1 MLVAESRPRNLKW
14 YHSGALL
21 FGDWGTSRLYVLG
34 LTFFFTANA
43 SAFYLAAVGLLMI
56 AVAWAYVIVC
66 RSFPDGGGVYS
77 AARQLSPTGAVIG
90 ATLLLCGYI
99 MTAAI
104 SVVEAFHYFGLPRD
118 LTLPLSVV
126 TIIVIGF
133 ANWFGARSAGRLALL
148 IALAAGAASAIIA
161 IAAIPFVPDGLRSLT
176 WDTRPPADI
185 WITFTR
191 LCLAMAGI
199 EAVANMTGVMREPV
213 VRTARR
219 TIWPVAVEVV
229 FFNLLFGLALM
240 GLLGVATKYGWSGDT
255 AGQLPDAVRYAGA
268 AAQDMPAAAIEY
280 RDVAMK
286 VLAIESS
293 QYWIGESAGWIVG
306 KVAAVVFGLLLLS
319 ATNTAVMAMVSV
331 LFAMG
336 QDREL
341 PRSLTRLNYSG
352 VPWIGLVAA
361 CIAPLIVL
369 AIVQDVEILAEL
381 YVIGVCGAVTTNIL
395 SCAVNRRLPIGRGE
409 RRGMWALGIF
419 LAAIT
424 ITIILTKP
432 RATLFAG
439 TVITVVLVTRYGL
452 KYTRRE
458 AAEALPTPA
467 MGWLAEIK
475 AAPAALDPR
484 KPRIMLAARGRY
496 QSEFAVDLARRRG
509 AVLFIIFVR
518 TLRIMDIAPGKV
530 PVVEED
536 PDAQEALGTT
546 ALLARQAGVP
556 FVPIYVTSTDI
567 PDEILDYTVTYGCD
581 TLILGK
587 SRRSLFARR
596 VAGDVVARVAEHLP
610 ENVQLILRAGD
621 APFIPGDFEHVEH
634 VTRKKDE
641 PEEEVPPT

>member
-1 MLVAESRPRNLKW
+1 MLVAESRPRTLKW

-34 LTFFFTANA
+34 LTFFFTAHA
-43 SAFYLAAVGLLMI
+43 SVLYLAAVGVLMI
-56 AVAWAYVIVC
+56 AVAWAYIIVC
-66 RSFPDGGGVYS
+66 RSFPEGGGVYS

-104 SVVEAFHYFGLPRD
+104 SVVEAFHYFGLPRQ

-126 TIIVIGF
+126 TIAIIGF
-133 ANWFGARSAGRLALL
+133 ANWFGARSAGRLALI
-148 IALAAGAASAIIA
+148 IAIAAGAASLTIA
-161 IAAIPFVPDGLRSLT
+161 LAAIPFVPAGLRSMT
-176 WDTRPPADI
+176 WDARPPTDV

-219 TIWPVAVEVV
+219 TIWPVAIEVV
-229 FFNLLFGLALM
+229 FFNMLFGLALM
-240 GLLGVATKYGWSGDT
+240 GLLGLSAQYGWAGDT
-255 AGQLPDAVRYAGA
+255 AGQLPDAIRYAA
-268 AAQDMPAAAIEY
+268 DEVPEAAIQY

-286 VLAIESS
+286 ILAIESS
-293 QYWIGESAGWIVG
+293 QYWIGPGAGSLVG
-306 KVAAVVFGLLLLS
+306 KIAAVVFGLLLLS

-341 PRSLTRLNYSG
+341 PPGLTRLNYSG
-352 VPWIGLVAA
+352 VPWIGLIAA

-395 SCAVNRRLPIGRGE
+395 SCALNRHLKMKKGE
-409 RRGMWALGIF
+409 RRGMWVLGIF

-424 ITIILTKP
+424 ITIIITKP

-439 TVITVVLVTRYGL
+439 IVIGMVLATRYGL
-452 KYTRRE
+452 KVGRGMAPE
-458 AAEALPTPA
+458 PLPTPA
-467 MGWLAEIK
+467 TGWLAEIR
-475 AAPAALDPR
+475 AAPVALDPR

-496 QSEFAVDLARRRG
+496 QSEFAVDMARRRG
-509 AVLFIIFVR
+509 AALFVIFVR
-518 TLRIMDIAPGKV
+518 TLRVMDVVPGTV
-530 PVVEED
+530 PRVEQD

-546 ALLARQAGVP
+546 AMMAREAGVP

-567 PDEILDYTVTYGCD
+567 AEEILDYTVTYGCE

-587 SRRSLFARR
+587 SRRSVFSRR
-596 VAGDVVARVAEHLP
+596 FAGDVVSRVAEHLP
-610 ENVQLILRAGD
+610 DNVQLILRAGD
-621 APFIPGDFEHVEH
+621 APFIPGGRDDVEH
-634 VTRKKDE
+634 VQRKREE
-641 PEEEVPPT
+641 PEEDVPPT